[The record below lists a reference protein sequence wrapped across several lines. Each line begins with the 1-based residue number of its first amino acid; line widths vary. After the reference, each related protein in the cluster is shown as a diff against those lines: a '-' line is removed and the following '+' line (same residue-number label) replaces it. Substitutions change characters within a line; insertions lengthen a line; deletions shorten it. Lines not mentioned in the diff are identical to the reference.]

1 MNAFHHGSVENTSS
15 SSSLLGLAVSSSPSV
30 SGTCAAFQF
39 ALFQGFRGR
48 KYNCGCPILEPKR
61 IRSAE
66 ASEMLFQNWE
76 SMDSKAGAV
85 PCSQECWVQNQLR
98 ATSPCHIYSVVLC
111 KLESLFPGTSGRTS
125 WTRVSLLINLGS

>member
-1 MNAFHHGSVENTSS
+1 MNAFHHGNVENTSS
-15 SSSLLGLAVSSSPSV
+15 FSSLLGLAVSSPPSV
-30 SGTCAAFQF
+30 SGPYAAFVCSFSRIQ
-39 ALFQGFRGR
+39 GR
-48 KYNCGCPILEPKR
+48 KHNCGCPILEPKR

-66 ASEMLFQNWE
+66 ASEMLFQNRE